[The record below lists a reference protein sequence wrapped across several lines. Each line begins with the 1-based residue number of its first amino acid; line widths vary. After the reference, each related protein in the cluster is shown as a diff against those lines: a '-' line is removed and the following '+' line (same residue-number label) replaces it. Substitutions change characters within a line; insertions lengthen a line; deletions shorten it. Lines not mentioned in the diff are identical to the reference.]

1 MSRAKLT
8 VYGRTGRTRTCD
20 PLLRRQML
28 YPAELRSQ
36 TAVTGGSSALDEVR
50 SACCNFTTAPRTYLL
65 SDCTRSAP
73 TRRLSARSAAIFS
86 GSFGTTMGAFP
97 YVGTIGTEEGLQ
109 LARVVLVDVIRVL
122 QDVAREDRHHVRVRS
137 HYPAAVSFL
146 IPASVAAEAGSQ
158 PMPHWPMIALASAI
172 SCSVTLSTTPLE
184 SSMT

>member
-65 SDCTRSAP
+65 FGLHALSAYAP
-73 TRRLSARSAAIFS
+73 TLSARSAAIFS

-97 YVGTIGTEEGLQ
+97 YVGTIGTEEG
-109 LARVVLVDVIRVL
+109 V
-122 QDVAREDRHHVRVRS
+122 
-137 HYPAAVSFL
+137 FN
-146 IPASVAAEAGSQ
+146 
-158 PMPHWPMIALASAI
+158 WPVWYL
-172 SCSVTLSTTPLE
+172 
-184 SSMT
+184 